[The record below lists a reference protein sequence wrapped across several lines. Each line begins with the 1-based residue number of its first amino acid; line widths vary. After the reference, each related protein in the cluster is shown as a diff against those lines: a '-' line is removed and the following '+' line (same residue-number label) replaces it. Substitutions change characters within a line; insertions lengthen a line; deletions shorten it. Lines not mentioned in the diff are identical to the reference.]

1 MIFKGISD
9 VGKRRSANQDC
20 FDITDLGGGYTV
32 LTVCDGMGGANGG
45 NVASETA
52 VKAFTDHLR
61 GNFSADADLSALM
74 KNAVAEAN
82 TAVYEKSKT
91 DKALSGMGTTLVSAM
106 ISADGSVVAVNVGDS
121 RMYRIDGD
129 GMRQITKDHSYVQYL
144 VDMGQITLKEAE
156 NASIKNIIIRSVG
169 NEEKVT
175 PDLFRFKLEKGDFV
189 LLCSDGLTNCVKKDD
204 IFGSVK
210 AETEDELVGCAEE
223 LIKLANDGGGTDN
236 ITVILGKM

>member
-1 MIFKGISD
+1 MIFNGISD
-9 VGKRRSANQDC
+9 VGKRRSANQDSY
-20 FDITDLGGGYTV
+20 DITDLGNGYTL

-52 VKAFTDHLR
+52 VNAFTDYLR
-61 GNFSADADLSALM
+61 DNFAPDKDLAALM
-74 KNAVAEAN
+74 KSAVSEAN

-91 DKALSGMGTTLVSAM
+91 DKALSGMGTTLVSAL
-106 ISADGSVVAVNVGDS
+106 ISDNGSVVAVNVGDS
-121 RMYRIDGD
+121 RMYRIDGE
-129 GMRQITKDHSYVQYL
+129 GMRQVTKDHSYVQYL

-156 NASIKNIIIRSVG
+156 SASIKNIIIRSVG

-189 LLCSDGLTNCVKKDD
+189 LLCSDGLSNCVKKAELSA
-204 IFGSVK
+204 SVK
-210 AETEDELVGCAEE
+210 GDTESELADCAKH
-223 LIKLANDGGGTDN
+223 LIQLANDGGGTDN